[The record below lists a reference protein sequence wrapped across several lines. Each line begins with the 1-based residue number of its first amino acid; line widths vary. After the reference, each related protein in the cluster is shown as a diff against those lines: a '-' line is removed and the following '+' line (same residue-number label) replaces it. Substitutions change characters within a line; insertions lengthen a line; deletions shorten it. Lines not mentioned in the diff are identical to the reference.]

1 MTRARCSTC
10 RGTDR
15 DRAKTGADRLRP
27 RRHSM
32 RGRALSL
39 VWLAVMA
46 SPLAIAWPDAT
57 AAKTTAPQTVD
68 PVTRHVAAASR
79 RFGLPQAWIWA
90 VMRAESA
97 GDVRAD
103 RKGTRQNSS
112 NNLAR
117 S

>member
-57 AAKTTAPQTVD
+57 AAQTTAPQTVD
-68 PVTRHVAAASR
+68 PVTRHVAEASR
-79 RFGLPQAWIWA
+79 RFRSEEHTSELQSLMRIPYA
-90 VMRAESA
+90 VCCL
-97 GDVRAD
+97 
-103 RKGTRQNSS
+103 KKTK
-112 NNLAR
+112 NNNEKPPIHH
-117 S
+117 

>member
-46 SPLAIAWPDAT
+46 SPLAIAWPDAP
-57 AAKTTAPQTVD
+57 AAQTPASQTVT
-68 PVTRHVAAASR
+68 PATRHVADSSP
-79 RFGLPQAWIWA
+79 RFGLRQS
-90 VMRAESA
+90 R
-97 GDVRAD
+97 VRALRPCD
-103 RKGTRQNSS
+103 RVGEAGHVSPIWGGGRT
-112 NNLAR
+112 AE
-117 S
+117 

>member
-57 AAKTTAPQTVD
+57 AAQTTAPQTVD
-68 PVTRHVAAASR
+68 PVTRHVAEASR
-79 RFGLPQAWIWA
+79 RFGIPQAWIRSEEHTSELQSLMRISYA
-90 VMRAESA
+90 VFFLN
-97 GDVRAD
+97 
-103 RKGTRQNSS
+103 K
-112 NNLAR
+112 
-117 S
+117 

>member
-57 AAKTTAPQTVD
+57 AAPTPAPQTVA
-68 PVTRHVAAASR
+68 PVPRPVAEASP
-79 RFGLPQAWIWA
+79 RFGIPQPWIWA
-90 VMRAESA
+90 GMPAGRVGQGRDVPHAIGRAA
-97 GDVRAD
+97 G
-103 RKGTRQNSS
+103 G
-112 NNLAR
+112 
-117 S
+117 